1 MLPHS
6 PLGAAALFAGRF
18 YRRGGL
24 RHERVLVSDDRPV
37 LLEVEVRTVVAVVA
51 DQAALVFRR
60 RLVISG
66 GRRLDVFGAGA
77 VTGFAVD
84 VGELRRGFDAD
95 EPPIAVAERV
105 TTYAISVKHPLLLFE
120 RGERVRM
127 ARIFPDFVFGLVALS
142 ARFRKSEQR
151 VQQL

>member
-24 RHERVLVSDDRPV
+24 GRERVLVRDDRPI
-37 LLEVEVRTVVAVVA
+37 LLEVEVGTVVAVVA
-51 DQAALVFRR
+51 DQATLVFRR
-60 RLVISG
+60 RLVISC

-77 VTGFAVD
+77 VTGFALD

-95 EPPIAVAERV
+95 EPPIAVAERM
-105 TTYAISVKHPLLLFE
+105 TSYTIAVKHPLLFFE
-120 RGERVRM
+120 RGEGVRV
-127 ARIFPDFVFGLVALS
+127 ARIFPDFVFGLVALG
-142 ARFRKSEQR
+142 AG
-151 VQQL
+151 